1 MRAEFRLQRRQ
12 RHAGEVGGPTLP
24 HARTKIYPQRVDG
37 GALAR
42 WTPNSRG
49 ELATTVDKR
58 GGGRAGRSQSS
69 GCDVDGDGLG
79 SPEAGGC
86 SGDLAMVPGEVRRRG
101 REGKAASGAL
111 AAWTPSGR
119 DAALCA
125 AGRDAV
131 RAQSCACPCSRRHA
145 RRTPR
150 LPSRTP
156 HAATRRVARATR
168 AQGGGSA
175 APPAGTPRREGK
187 AASGAGGGVARGWV
201 MGS

>member
-1 MRAEFRLQRRQ
+1 MRLRHCSHVLQAHMAALLALRGGVRGSVRAEFRLQRRQ

-58 GGGRAGRSQSS
+58 GRGRAGRSQSS

-101 REGKAASGAL
+101 REGKGDGEASVRCAGDVIC
-111 AAWTPSGR
+111 GR
-119 DAALCA
+119 MG
-125 AGRDAV
+125 GR
-131 RAQSCACPCSRRHA
+131 
-145 RRTPR
+145 
-150 LPSRTP
+150 
-156 HAATRRVARATR
+156 
-168 AQGGGSA
+168 
-175 APPAGTPRREGK
+175 
-187 AASGAGGGVARGWV
+187 
-201 MGS
+201 